1 MPSLAFNKRANFDYD
16 IQETYE
22 AGLVLLGYEVKSI
35 KTGHVSLKGSYVTFR
50 KVRGKN
56 LPEAYLINAHI
67 PLYKF
72 AGDRPSYD
80 PLRSRKLLLKKKEIV
95 YLMGKKD
102 EQGLTLVP
110 IKIYT
115 KRSFTPRFV
124 QNSDHY
130 QGNQKNNKSFN
141 RNSTG
146 RAKSGGFIKLEFG
159 IGKGRK
165 KYDKREVIK
174 KRELDREVRTLTKQR
189 GKSL

>member
-1 MPSLAFNKRANFDYD
+1 MPTLAYNKRANFDYE
-16 IQETYE
+16 IQDTYE

-50 KVRGKN
+50 RAKGKN

-72 AGDRPSYD
+72 AGDRPDYD
-80 PLRSRKLLLKKKEIV
+80 PTRARKILLKKQEIAH
-95 YLMGKKD
+95 LLGKKE

-115 KRSFTPRFV
+115 KHS
-124 QNSDHY
+124 
-130 QGNQKNNKSFN
+130 
-141 RNSTG
+141 
-146 RAKSGGFIKLEFG
+146 FIKLEFG
-159 IGKGRK
+159 VGKGRK

-174 KRELDREVRTLTKQR
+174 KRELDREIRTLTKSQL
-189 GKSL
+189 KITN